1 MSGVHCVLG
10 HLPVTVKSTPHND
23 TAKEHRNHASSN
35 HDRAS
40 MLLPHLSLLICLR
53 LQSVIHVVS
62 AMMEPHNDTGTR
74 LMIT

>member
-1 MSGVHCVLG
+1 MSGVHSVLG

-23 TAKEHRNHASSN
+23 TAKEHRHD
-35 HDRAS
+35 DRAS
-40 MLLPHLSLLICLR
+40 NLLPRLSLLICLR

-62 AMMEPHNDTGTR
+62 AMMEPRNDTGAR